1 MFSAASASR
10 SDMAAL
16 IDNKHYRARR
26 HSLMHPPSIYLP
38 ERKIT
43 VPSPLDAADTIW
55 KPLARPN
62 SAVVPPTAP
71 ADLTP
76 SDIHA
81 FCNRDTILYM
91 PYPYLSGLATQT
103 LWKAIHRYWHP
114 RRRSD
119 ARGPTGA
126 SKPGCW
132 FAKGVL
138 LTGYEGM
145 ERGVEGDDDDEAE
158 AASKD
163 GTQMVLK
170 TEKLLVELVG
180 LHECLVEALERV
192 VGGAEEG
199 GVFLPQG
206 INPRESPAAADGAQ
220 CYKLYRTLRDCFI
233 VAEGDAWES
242 DGVLVV
248 WRGDILPGQLGGRT
262 ALNVVNDD
270 IEGKSTDGWG
280 YKRVE
285 LEQAIL
291 GIMAAGDS

>member
-1 MFSAASASR
+1 MSSASSPPR

-26 HSLMHPPSIYLP
+26 HSLMHPPSVYLP

-43 VPSPLDAADTIW
+43 VPSPLDPADTIW

-62 SAVVPPTAP
+62 TEVAPAAP

-103 LWKAIHRYWHP
+103 LWKAIHRSWYP

-132 FAKGVL
+132 FAKGVV
-138 LTGYEGM
+138 LTGYEGI
-145 ERGVEGDDDDEAE
+145 ERGGEGDDDDDDDTDELGTAK
-158 AASKD
+158 AASKSE
-163 GTQMVLK
+163 TQKVLE

-180 LHECLVEALERV
+180 LHKCLFEALERV
-192 VGGAEEG
+192 VGGAEKG
-199 GVFLPQG
+199 GVFLSHG
-206 INPRESPAAADGAQ
+206 INPRESPAAA
-220 CYKLYRTLRDCFI
+220 
-233 VAEGDAWES
+233 E
-242 DGVLVV
+242 
-248 WRGDILPGQLGGRT
+248 
-262 ALNVVNDD
+262 
-270 IEGKSTDGWG
+270 
-280 YKRVE
+280 
-285 LEQAIL
+285 
-291 GIMAAGDS
+291 

>member
-1 MFSAASASR
+1 
-10 SDMAAL
+10 MAAL

-26 HSLMHPPSIYLP
+26 HSLMHPPSIDLP

-43 VPSPLDAADTIW
+43 VPSPLDPAETIW

-62 SAVVPPTAP
+62 TALAPTAP

-76 SDIHA
+76 GDIHA

-91 PYPYLSGLATQT
+91 PYPYLSGLATRT
-103 LWKAIHRYWHP
+103 LSKAIHRSWHP
-114 RRRSD
+114 RRGSD

-132 FAKGVL
+132 FAKGVV
-138 LTGYEGM
+138 LTGYEGI
-145 ERGVEGDDDDEAE
+145 ERGGEGDDDDKDEFGTAAE
-158 AASKD
+158 AASKGD
-163 GTQMVLK
+163 GQRVLG
-170 TEKLLVELVG
+170 TEKLLVELVR

-199 GVFLPQG
+199 GVFLPHG
-206 INPRESPAAADGAQ
+206 INARESPAAAEGAQ
-220 CYKLYRTLRDCFI
+220 CYRLHKTLRDCFV

-248 WRGDILPGQLGGRT
+248 WRGDILPAQLDGRIS
-262 ALNVVNDD
+262 LNAGNDN
-270 IEGKSTDGWG
+270 IEVKSTGGWG
-280 YKRVE
+280 YKKIE
-285 LEQAIL
+285 FEQAIL
-291 GIMAAGDS
+291 AIMTVGDL